1 MPNKNKN
8 KGKRGENA
16 VCKLLESVFNLNFMR
31 VFTSGAFFGG
41 KNISKF
47 SKYTKEQ
54 QDLNEGDIVV
64 PEELSHFSLEVKNYK
79 DFPFHAL
86 FNGKCAILDGW
97 IKQASHT
104 NKPFW
109 LLFFKITHKSTYV
122 CHLKRYNFLTKN
134 NVMIYNNDYCIEL
147 AETFL
152 NNNKNKMLEIKN
164 VYKFEKEGIEI

>member
-1 MPNKNKN
+1 MANKNKN

-16 VCKLLESVFNLNFMR
+16 VCKLLESVFGLSFMR

-41 KNISKF
+41 KNISNF
-47 SKYTKEQ
+47 SKYTKVQ

-79 DFPFHAL
+79 EFPFHAL
-86 FNGKCAILDGW
+86 FTGKCGILDGW

-109 LLFFKITHKSTYV
+109 LLFFKITHKNVYV
-122 CHLKRYNFLTKN
+122 CHLKEYKFLTKEN
-134 NVMIYNNDYCIEL
+134 IMIYNNNYCIEL
-147 AETFL
+147 AENFL
-152 NNNKNKMLEIKN
+152 NNNKNKMLDIKYN
-164 VYKFEKEGIEI
+164 NNDEGLEK

>member
-16 VCKLLESVFNLNFMR
+16 VCKLLESVFSLSFMR

-47 SKYTKEQ
+47 QNYTKEQ

-79 DFPFHAL
+79 DFPFHSL
-86 FNGKCAILDGW
+86 FAGKCGVLDGW
-97 IKQASHT
+97 ITQASHT

-109 LLFFKITHKSTYV
+109 LLFFKITHKNTYV
-122 CHLKRYNFLTKN
+122 CHLKEYNFLVKENYMLYKN
-134 NVMIYNNDYCIEL
+134 KYCVEL
-147 AETFL
+147 AEEFL
-152 NNNKNKMLEIKN
+152 KNNKNKMLEIKN
-164 VYKFEKEGIEI
+164 SDIFNQSIEL

>member
-8 KGKRGENA
+8 KGKRGESA
-16 VCKLLESVFNLNFMR
+16 VCKILESVFNLSFMR

-41 KNISKF
+41 KNISNF

-64 PEELSHFSLEVKNYK
+64 PDELSHFSLEVKNYK
-79 DFPFHAL
+79 EFPFHSL
-86 FNGKCAILDGW
+86 FNGKCALLDNW

-122 CHLKRYNFLTKN
+122 CYLKEYNFSTSDNILLYKN
-134 NVMIYNNDYCIEL
+134 KYNVEL
-147 AETFL
+147 AEEFL
-152 NNNKNKMLEIKN
+152 IENKNKILEIRKN
-164 VYKFEKEGIEI
+164 ETGLEL